1 MVGDEVLETLLIQ
14 VDVLSKTI
22 VVYRKMY
29 KEVLLE
35 KMKVADDSDNVN
47 VIMSRLSSVKVK
59 DWTRR
64 CYTEFVNE
72 IREIGY
78 WRMPGLT

>member
-1 MVGDEVLETLLIQ
+1 LVGDEVLETLLIQ

-59 DWTRR
+59 D
-64 CYTEFVNE
+64 
-72 IREIGY
+72 
-78 WRMPGLT
+78 

>member
-1 MVGDEVLETLLIQ
+1 MLVGDEVLETLLIQ

-59 DWTRR
+59 D
-64 CYTEFVNE
+64 
-72 IREIGY
+72 
-78 WRMPGLT
+78 